1 MGKGWDRDVD
11 INQCVFIFLFIQQLF
26 LTFQHEIKNSINQ
39 SINLFLFLFLFLS
52 LFLFLFLFLSNQS
65 NFTSNPLMI
74 FPIK

>member
-39 SINLFLFLFLFLS
+39 SIILS
-52 LFLFLFLFLSNQS
+52 RTETQHLGFPRLV
-65 NFTSNPLMI
+65 FTETL
-74 FPIK
+74 